1 MKTVREF
8 ERKQSIYPYPS
19 CSQPQE
25 TYIRMRSK
33 RLPKNPYE
41 ARVVDD
47 ENKTQSHAADPLM
60 SKDKI
65 NRIIAKSYENGDYC
79 KITRFIL
86 GINTGF
92 RDSDLRNIKVKDIFK
107 PDGTVKDFYS
117 AYEVKTQDT
126 RKIPKPRVCY
136 LNDTVKKALEF
147 LVSVKEKRPQDYL
160 FTADKQNH
168 RRKYIEGF
176 YTNEDSK
183 TVAIKTEEQFSDDG
197 TEYLEAYMETGEY
210 GRYLKKLAKSLGMD
224 EHCSTHCQRQTYGY
238 WLLNKKSKWEVDN
251 DIDINVKDAELLR
264 LAFGHSS
271 LNTTLAHYARL
282 PARAVKERELEMNL
296 GKEAVD
302 NFVDNFPRK
311 NNLRQPEVKS
321 N

>member
-1 MKTVREF
+1 MDMVRDF
-8 ERKQSIYPYPS
+8 ERKQTICICPS
-19 CSQPQE
+19 YSPLLE
-25 TYIRMRSK
+25 TYIRMNPK
-33 RLPKNPYE
+33 RLPKNPYN
-41 ARVVDD
+41 ARVTDD
-47 ENKTQSHAADPLM
+47 KNKIESHAADPLM

-65 NRIIAKSYENGDYC
+65 NRIIAKGYENGDYC

-107 PDGTVKDFYS
+107 PDGTVKDFY
-117 AYEVKTQDT
+117 AVYEVKTQDT
-126 RKIPKPRVCY
+126 RKIPKPRICY

-147 LVSVKEKRPQDYL
+147 LVSVNGKRPQDYL
-160 FTADKQNH
+160 FTADKKNH
-168 RRKYIEGF
+168 RRKYIKGF
-176 YTNEDSK
+176 CTNEK
-183 TVAIKTEEQFSDDG
+183 GKVIAIKTEEQFSRDG

-210 GRYLKKLAKSLGMD
+210 GRYLKKLAGSLGID

-238 WLLNKKSKWEVDN
+238 WLLREKSQWGVDN
-251 DIDINVKDAELLR
+251 DININVGDAELLR

-302 NFVDNFPRK
+302 NFVDKFPQ
-311 NNLRQPEVKS
+311 NNDHRITGAKS

>member
-1 MKTVREF
+1 METTREF
-8 ERKQSIYPYPS
+8 ERKQSICLYPS
-19 CSQPQE
+19 YPQPQE
-25 TYIRMRSK
+25 TYIQMYPKHLS
-33 RLPKNPYE
+33 KNPHD
-41 ARVVDD
+41 AMVVNDK
-47 ENKTQSHAADPLM
+47 NKTQSHAADALM
-60 SKDKI
+60 RKDKI
-65 NRIIAKSYENGDYC
+65 NRIITKGYENGDYC

-107 PDGTVKDFYS
+107 SDGTVKDFY
-117 AYEVKTQDT
+117 AVYEVKTQDT
-126 RKIPKPRVCY
+126 RKIPKPRICY
-136 LNDTVKKALEF
+136 INDTVKKALEF
-147 LVSVKEKRPQDYL
+147 LVLVKRKRPQDYL

-176 YTNEDSK
+176 YTDEDGK

-210 GRYLKKLAKSLGMD
+210 GRYLKKLANSLGID

-238 WLLNKKSKWEVDN
+238 WLLKKKSQWEVDN

-302 NFVDNFPRK
+302 NFVNNFLRK
-311 NNLRQPEVKS
+311 NDPQMTRSQK
-321 N
+321 